1 MSSQDVLHGLLAR
14 PARSV
19 ANATWKALLVR
30 LLDPLLVLFRH
41 VIAVDGL
48 LAEESILQVA
58 SGVRLGLEK
67 CVEIPEGRLDPA
79 ISWHLIEAH

>member
-1 MSSQDVLHGLLAR
+1 MSSQDVLHGLLAG

-19 ANATWKALLVR
+19 ANATWKALFVR

-48 LAEESILQVA
+48 LAEESVLQVA
-58 SGVRLGLEK
+58 GRGRLGLEK
-67 CVEIPEGRLDPA
+67 RVEIPEGRLDPA

>member
-14 PARSV
+14 PARSI
-19 ANATWKALLVR
+19 ANTTRKALLVR
-30 LLDPLLVLFRH
+30 LLDSLLVLFRH